1 MTEEEF
7 KTKVMP
13 CRQLMLENAS
23 RLLRDRDDILD
34 CLQEAL
40 ASLWKNRS
48 SLSDEYNIPAY
59 CITTVR
65 HAAISVM
72 RRRARF
78 SDEDIGSLNLKD
90 ESDTL
95 ENKEKLRIVAE
106 GLKTLPEKQRKVI
119 MMNSLSDMTGEEIAK
134 ATGMSQTNIRTILS
148 RGRKTLKEYFK
159 KNYE

>member
-13 CRQLMLENAS
+13 CRQLMLESAS

-48 SLSDEYNIPAY
+48 SLNDEYNIPAY

-65 HAAISVM
+65 HTAISVM

-78 SDEDIGSLNLKD
+78 SYEDIGSLNLKD

-95 ENKEKLRIVAE
+95 ENKEKLRIVAK

-148 RGRKTLKEYFK
+148 RGRKTP
-159 KNYE
+159 

>member
-1 MTEEEF
+1 
-7 KTKVMP
+7 
-13 CRQLMLENAS
+13 
-23 RLLRDRDDILD
+23 
-34 CLQEAL
+34 
-40 ASLWKNRS
+40 
-48 SLSDEYNIPAY
+48 
-59 CITTVR
+59 
-65 HAAISVM
+65 M